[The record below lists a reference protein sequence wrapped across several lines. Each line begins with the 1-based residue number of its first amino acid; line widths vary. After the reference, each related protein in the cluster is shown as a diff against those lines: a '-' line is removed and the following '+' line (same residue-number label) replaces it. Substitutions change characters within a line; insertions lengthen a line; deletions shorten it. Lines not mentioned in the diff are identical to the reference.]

1 MSEAELATL
10 AAILAAMIR
19 AATPLVFAALGELVT
34 ERAGVLNLGIE
45 GMMLMGAVSAFGA
58 AHTGAGYAAAMAAG
72 ALAGVGMSLLFAF
85 LALGLRAN
93 QVACGLALSIFGVG
107 LSAFVGK
114 SLVGTPIAALPAI
127 PLPLLSDIPVL
138 GPALFSHDILVYA
151 SILAVPA
158 ISWFLFRTRAGLILR
173 AVGENHDAA
182 HDIGYGVLKVR
193 TLAVMFGGAMAGFA
207 GAYLSLAYTPM
218 WVENMS
224 SGRGW
229 IALALVVFA
238 TWVPS
243 RALLGAYLFGGVT
256 ILQLHAQN
264 WGLPVSPQI
273 LAMLPYL
280 ATIVVLVLISR
291 DETKIKLNA
300 PACLGKVFHSG
311 R

>member
-1 MSEAELATL
+1 MSEAELATWT
-10 AAILAAMIR
+10 AILAAMVR
-19 AATPLVFAALGELVT
+19 AATPLVFAAIGELVT

-58 AHTGAGYAAAMAAG
+58 AHFGLGYTMAIA
-72 ALAGVGMSLLFAF
+72 VGMLVSVMMSLLFAF

-93 QVACGLALSIFGVG
+93 QVACGLALTIFGVG

-114 SLVGTPIAALPAI
+114 NLVGTPVQPLPALEI
-127 PLPLLSDIPVL
+127 PLLSDIPL
-138 GPALFSHDILVYA
+138 IGQGLFAHDILVYT
-151 SILAVPA
+151 SILSVVAV
-158 ISWFLFRTRAGLILR
+158 SWVLFRSRVGLILR

-182 HDIGYGVLKVR
+182 HAIGYGVLKVR
-193 TLAVMFGGAMAGFA
+193 CFAVMFGGAMCGLA

-238 TWVPS
+238 TWRPA

-264 WGLPVSPQI
+264 WGVPVPSQI
-273 LAMLPYL
+273 MAMLPYL
-280 ATIVVLVLISR
+280 ATIIVLVLISR